1 MTPNQMRL
9 SPLMF
14 KSTLILGLACAGSS
28 SLARAD
34 SGWVINRFD
43 ARLEISRDGTLDVT
57 ETIDARFDEPRHGI
71 FREIPVRYDVNGHLY
86 DLRMH
91 LKSVENGEGAGR
103 NRSVTDNGNLIVIK
117 IGDADRTLLGP
128 QTYVI
133 RYRVAR
139 AVLWEGDHAVL
150 RWNATGNEWRV
161 PIGQSIVTVVLPE
174 PLDDSK
180 VQYDAWTGRYGAK
193 QKDFKKT
200 RVDDR
205 TLRFDS
211 APLALGEG
219 ITVEVAMPES
229 AVLKPSFLSQLTWW
243 LADNFVYG
251 LIPLGL
257 VAALSAWNLRGKDI
271 PGLGA
276 IVVNYEPPEGLGPAE
291 VGTLADEQVDLR
303 DVSSVLIDL
312 AVRGFLTIQEVE
324 TPGALWGSSTDYT
337 FIKKKQPVG
346 LKTYEELIYHKVFG
360 AQDHA
365 KLSSLQ
371 NKFYDVLPEVRN
383 LLYTGLAKTGYF
395 DGNPDGVRT
404 NWLVLGLFA
413 AAATVA
419 AAAGLQYLWIG
430 RFFFPPLIVTGI
442 ALAVIAFFTSRVMPR
457 RTRQGRI
464 AWEKIRGLEEFIRRA
479 EVDDLKDQER
489 KGVFERLLPYAAV
502 FNLTN
507 RWTKAF
513 DGLYQQP
520 PDWFRPAGNHPFTMM
535 YFGNSLD
542 RSMNTMNT
550 TFPSQPRSEGSSS
563 SWSSGGFSGG
573 GSSGGGFGG
582 GGGGSW

>member
-1 MTPNQMRL
+1 
-9 SPLMF
+9 MF
-14 KSTLILGLACAGSS
+14 KSTLTFILGLACAGSAS
-28 SLARAD
+28 VARAD
-34 SGWVINRFD
+34 GGWVINRFD
-43 ARLEISRDGTLDVT
+43 ARLEVSRDGALDVT

-91 LKSVENGEGAGR
+91 LKAVDDGAGASR

-117 IGDADRTLLGP
+117 IGDAGRTLLGP

-139 AVLWEGDHAVL
+139 AILWEGDHAIL

-174 PLDDSK
+174 PLDDSR
-180 VQYDAWTGRYGAK
+180 VLYDAWTGRYGAK

-205 TLRFDS
+205 TLRFES
-211 APLALGEG
+211 APLAPGEG

-229 AVLKPSFLSQLTWW
+229 AVLKPSFLSQFAWW
-243 LADNFVYG
+243 LADNFVYA

-257 VAALSAWNLRGKDI
+257 VAALAAWNFRGKDI

-324 TPGALWGSSTDYT
+324 TPAALWGSSTDYA
-337 FIKKKQPVG
+337 FHKKKQPIG
-346 LKTYEELIYHKVFG
+346 LKPYEEVIYQKVFG
-360 AQDHA
+360 AQDQV
-365 KLSSLQ
+365 KLSTLQ
-371 NKFYDVLPEVRN
+371 NKFYDVLPQVRD
-383 LLYTGLAKTGYF
+383 LLYGSLAANGYF
-395 DGNPDGVRT
+395 DGKPDGVRT
-404 NWLVLGLFA
+404 RWLVLGLFLTA
-413 AAATVA
+413 LSLA

-430 RFFFPPLIVTGI
+430 RLFFPPLIVTGI
-442 ALAVIAFFTSRVMPR
+442 VLALITFFTSRVMPR

-464 AWEKIRGLEEFIRRA
+464 AWEKIRGLEEFISRA

-502 FNLTN
+502 FNLTS

-513 DGLYQQP
+513 EGLYQQP
-520 PDWFRPAGNHPFTMM
+520 PDWYRPAGNLPFTML

-542 RSMNTMNT
+542 RSLVAMNS
-550 TFPSQPRSEGSSS
+550 TFPTQPRSEGSSS
-563 SWSSGGFSGG
+563 NWSSGSFSGG